1 MIKKTEQPENNSDY
15 PVRIRESGALRAF
28 YDNFGG
34 DEQLALTLDQ
44 KIRDS
49 KEADFRNN
57 QFKVN
62 KIKRALFSVL
72 GDKVLVESAYALA
85 AEQPEY

>member
-1 MIKKTEQPENNSDY
+1 M
-15 PVRIRESGALRAF
+15 
-28 YDNFGG
+28 
-34 DEQLALTLDQ
+34 LDQ

-72 GDKVLVESAYALA
+72 GDKVLVENAYALA
-85 AEQPEY
+85 AEQPEH